1 MTDQKPEDDVV
12 RMDRVQMFVDRPLWY
27 FILLTPVQ
35 GVLALIRSKPEPVVV
50 VLEDD
55 VEEPRF
61 ALPLSQVRYCGRP
74 SAPLGIRSVADTG
87 FRLDFGGKRK
97 ILVFTG
103 QSAETTAEQQKALMD
118 VQMGRLQGDLDPVSL
133 VKSMITAGRAL
144 RDMRGELRRGK
155 EAREAWEHLFTADLR
170 WPQPSRAR
178 AAPSRRP
185 PAARQP
191 TEQKRR
197 KPADAAVPARA
208 PGTRTSTSKKTAV
221 KMLKPTDGDRERFRA
236 LVPQAPSVTVK
247 PFFGSN
253 LSALANGN
261 MFMGMFGSDIGL
273 KLPPHEQA
281 TLLAE
286 PGSGPFGPAEKP
298 RDGYVTIPAT
308 WSTDQA
314 GPWIEKSLALVAALP
329 PKMPKKRAKTS

>member
-12 RMDRVQMFVDRPLWY
+12 RMDRVQMFIDRPLW
-27 FILLTPVQ
+27 FFVLMTPVQ
-35 GVLALIRSKPEPVVV
+35 GVLALIRSEPEPVVV
-50 VLEDD
+50 VTEDD

-61 ALPLSQVRYCGRP
+61 SLPLSQVRYCGRP
-74 SAPLGIRSVADTG
+74 SAPMGIRAVADTG

-97 ILVFTG
+97 ILLFTG

-144 RDMRGELRRGK
+144 RDMPGQLRRGK
-155 EAREAWEHLFTADLR
+155 EAREAWEHLLTGDAR
-170 WPQPSRAR
+170 GPKPSRAR
-178 AAPSRRP
+178 AAPSRRR

-191 TEQKRR
+191 AERGHR
-197 KPADAAVPARA
+197 KPADAALSARTA
-208 PGTRTSTSKKTAV
+208 GTRTSRSTKAAV
-221 KMLKPTDGDRERFRA
+221 NMPKPTDRDRERFRS

-247 PFFGSN
+247 PLFGN
-253 LSALANGN
+253 LSAFVNGN
-261 MFMGMFGSDIGL
+261 MFMGLFGSDIGL

-286 PGSGPFGPAEKP
+286 PGSGPFGPAERP
-298 RDGYVTIPAT
+298 RGGYVTIPAT
-308 WSTDQA
+308 WSTDEA

-329 PKMPKKRAKTS
+329 PKKPKERAKTS

>member
-1 MTDQKPEDDVV
+1 MTDQKPGGDVV
-12 RMDRVQMFVDRPLWY
+12 RMDRIQMFIDRPLWY
-27 FILLTPVQ
+27 LVLMTPVQ

-50 VLEDD
+50 VMQDD

-61 ALPLSQVRYCGRP
+61 SLPLSQVRYCGRP
-74 SAPLGIRSVADTG
+74 SAPMGIRSVADTG

-144 RDMRGELRRGK
+144 RDMPEQLRRGK
-155 EAREAWEHLFTADLR
+155 EAREAWEHLFTADVR
-170 WPQPSRAR
+170 RPKPSRAR

-191 TEQKRR
+191 TEQGRR
-197 KPADAAVPARA
+197 KPADAALPARA
-208 PGTRTSTSKKTAV
+208 PGTRTSTSTKTAV
-221 KMLKPTDGDRERFRA
+221 RMLKATDGDRERFRA

-247 PFFGSN
+247 PLFGN
-253 LSALANGN
+253 LSAFVNGN
-261 MFMGMFGSDIGL
+261 MFMGLFGSDIGL

-281 TLLAE
+281 RLLAE
-286 PGSGPFGPAEKP
+286 PGSGPFGPAERP

-308 WSTDQA
+308 WSPAQA

-329 PKMPKKRAKTS
+329 PKKPKERAKTS